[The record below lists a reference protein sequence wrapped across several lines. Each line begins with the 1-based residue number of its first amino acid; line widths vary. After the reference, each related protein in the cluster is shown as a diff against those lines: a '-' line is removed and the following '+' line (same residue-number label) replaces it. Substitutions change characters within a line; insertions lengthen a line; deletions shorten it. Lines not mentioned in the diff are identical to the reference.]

1 MRNKFLGTGEP
12 GYHPIRKIKV
22 GLSGLWFA
30 MTHEFTVAYKVA
42 LSLMALVLCIIL
54 HDWLDFLLIFLATG
68 QVLMAE
74 LFNTSIEGICD
85 YLQDKEDQKIRAI
98 KDVAAAAVGVSM
110 VVWLVVLVLDRS
122 HDHQSFLCLIRV
134 QSPSPS

>member
-12 GYHPIRKIKV
+12 GYHPIRKVKV
-22 GLSGLWFA
+22 WLSGLWFA

-74 LFNTSIEGICD
+74 LFNTSIEAVCD
-85 YLQDKEDQKIRAI
+85 YLQDKEDQKIRVI

-110 VVWLVVLVLDRS
+110 VVWLVVLVLWIDRMIIN
-122 HDHQSFLCLIRV
+122 HFF
-134 QSPSPS
+134 P